1 MLAYILENKKKKDA
15 CREARRD
22 VEVKV
27 LVKTLPYR
35 LAEVKAKKVSTHQEM
50 CSPPHWT
57 TNLLPRLQR

>member
-15 CREARRD
+15 CRESRRD

-35 LAEVKAKKVSTHQEM
+35 LAEVKAKKVSTH
-50 CSPPHWT
+50 
-57 TNLLPRLQR
+57 